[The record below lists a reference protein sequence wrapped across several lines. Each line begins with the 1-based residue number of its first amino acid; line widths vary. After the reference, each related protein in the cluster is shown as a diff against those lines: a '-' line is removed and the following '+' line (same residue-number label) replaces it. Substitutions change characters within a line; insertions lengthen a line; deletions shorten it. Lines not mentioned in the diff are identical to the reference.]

1 MKKKINDNKVNKKGS
16 YKEVVNLM
24 LSLSSL
30 KRINEIIHLKLKYNS
45 ETNLI
50 LIRSDISILTNF
62 KIAWIL
68 IFIKKT
74 HGHTHFKIKRWNY
87 FCYYFYI
94 CYKIFIFVIIFVI
107 KILLQNYK
115 E

>member
-74 HGHTHFKIKRWNY
+74 HGHTHFKIKRW
-87 FCYYFYI
+87 
-94 CYKIFIFVIIFVI
+94 KTIIFVI